1 MTRPTARPPGL
12 DVHRLDQWLRRTHPE
27 LATQDPLSATVI
39 AGGRSNLT
47 YRVEGA
53 VVPLVLRRPPLGHVL
68 STAHDMAREHRVIA
82 ALQGTPV
89 PVPRVVDLVD
99 DHDGAAGTGTPFFLM
114 EHVAGEVL
122 ADPAQNAAYAPAE
135 LRALSL
141 ELAETLAELH
151 RVDPAAVGLADFGR
165 PDGYLERQLRRWAT
179 QLDASRSRDV
189 PALVALGALLR
200 EHVPEQQAA
209 AIVHGDFRLDNAI
222 VGRGHAGTPDAR
234 AGREADGTAEAT
246 AGGPPR
252 VAAILDWEMATLGD
266 PTVDL
271 GMLGLY
277 WDIRTLGQAAA
288 GVATSAVDPAA
299 GYPAFDEL
307 VDAYEARRGRPV
319 PELSWYRA
327 FGAYKLGV
335 ILEGVHYR
343 YRAGETVGDGFD
355 VIGALVEPLADEG
368 LARLAGARRG

>member
-1 MTRPTARPPGL
+1 MTRPTASPPGL

-27 LATQDPLSATVI
+27 LATQDPLSASVI

-53 VVPLVLRRPPLGHVL
+53 AVPLVLRRPPLGHVL

-122 ADPAQNAAYAPAE
+122 ANPAQNVAYSAAE

-165 PDGYLERQLRRWAT
+165 PEGYLERQLRRWAT

-189 PALVALGALLR
+189 PALDALGTLLR
-200 EHVPEQQAA
+200 EHVPDQQAA
-209 AIVHGDFRLDNAI
+209 GVVHGDFRLDNAI
-222 VGRGHAGTPDAR
+222 VSRGRASV
-234 AGREADGTAEAT
+234 ADGV
-246 AGGPPR
+246 PH

-277 WDIRTLGQAAA
+277 WDIGALGEAAA
-288 GVATSAVDPAA
+288 GVATSAVDPGA

-307 VDAYEARRGRPV
+307 VDAYEARRGRRV

-343 YRAGETVGDGFD
+343 FRAGDTVGDGFD
-355 VIGALVEPLADEG
+355 VIGDLVEPLADEG

>member
-1 MTRPTARPPGL
+1 MTRPTASPPGL

-27 LATQDPLSATVI
+27 LATERPVSATVI

-53 VVPLVLRRPPLGHVL
+53 AVPLVLRRPPLGHVL

-82 ALQGTPV
+82 ALEGTPV

-122 ADPAQNAAYAPAE
+122 AHPAQNVAYSPTE

-151 RVDPAAVGLADFGR
+151 RVDPADVGLADFGR

-189 PALVALGALLR
+189 PALDALGALLR
-200 EHVPEQQAA
+200 EHVPAQQSAG
-209 AIVHGDFRLDNAI
+209 IVHGDFRLDNAI
-222 VGRGHAGTPDAR
+222 VSRGVGAR
-234 AGREADGTAEAT
+234 VGGAVDGTSDRTTDGA
-246 AGGPPR
+246 PR

-277 WDIRTLGQAAA
+277 WDIGALGEAAA
-288 GVATSAVDPAA
+288 GVATSAVDLAA

-355 VIGALVEPLADEG
+355 VIGDLVGPLADEG
-368 LARLAGARRG
+368 LARLATTRRG

>member
-1 MTRPTARPPGL
+1 MTRPTASPPGL

-27 LATQDPLSATVI
+27 LATQDPLSASVI

-47 YRVEGA
+47 YRVDGA
-53 VVPLVLRRPPLGHVL
+53 TVPLVLRRPPLGHVL

-99 DHDGAAGTGTPFFLM
+99 DHDGGAGTGTPFFLM

-122 ADPAQNAAYAPAE
+122 ANPVQNAAYSAAE

-151 RVDPAAVGLADFGR
+151 RVDPAAVGLGDFGR

-179 QLDASRSRDV
+179 QLDASRSREV
-189 PALVALGALLR
+189 AALDALGALLR
-200 EHVPEQQAA
+200 EHVPAQQAA
-209 AIVHGDFRLDNAI
+209 GIVHGDFRLDNAI
-222 VGRGHAGTPDAR
+222 VGRGIGAGDANGATVGVPDGA
-234 AGREADGTAEAT
+234 ADGT
-246 AGGPPR
+246 PH

-277 WDIRTLGQAAA
+277 WDIGALGEAAA
-288 GVATSAVDPAA
+288 GVATSAVDLDA

-343 YRAGETVGDGFD
+343 FRAGDTVGDGFD
-355 VIGALVEPLADEG
+355 VIGDLVEPLADEG

>member
-1 MTRPTARPPGL
+1 MTRPTASPPGL

-82 ALQGTPV
+82 ALQPTPV

-99 DHDGAAGTGTPFFLM
+99 DHDGAAGTGTPFFVM
-114 EHVAGEVL
+114 EHVSGEVL
-122 ADPAQNAAYAPAE
+122 ADPAQNATYSATE

-189 PALVALGALLR
+189 PALEQLGARLR

-209 AIVHGDFRLDNAI
+209 GIVHGDFRLDNAI
-222 VGRGHAGTPDAR
+222 VS
-234 AGREADGTAEAT
+234 REAGSA
-246 AGGPPR
+246 PR

-277 WDIRTLGQAAA
+277 WDIRALGEAAA
-288 GVATSAVDPAA
+288 GVATSAVDARA
-299 GYPAFDEL
+299 GYPAFEEL
-307 VDAYEARRGRPV
+307 VDAYEARRARPV

-355 VIGALVEPLADEG
+355 VIGDLVTPLADEG